1 MSTTIHKRTLP
12 TFRNWFKWIAGF
24 LFVTASVQ
32 AQIIAADL
40 QGKLVELKDKSTQ
53 PVKNF
58 TLGQAKYIAFYCGAG
73 WCGPCHR
80 FTPEL
85 VKLYTE
91 MKPKYPNF
99 EVVFVSDDRSAV
111 EMQNYMA
118 EMSMPFPAVRW
129 EAVRW
134 SKAEKLC
141 GPGIPCLVVIDQND
155 HIVSNSFEGQN
166 YVGPY
171 KVIEDLRKLLTE
183 TGGAVAAENTMSPAP
198 LRTATPPSPSGTNW
212 DKVFK
217 KKP

>member
-1 MSTTIHKRTLP
+1 MARLLV
-12 TFRNWFKWIAGF
+12 IAL
-24 LFVTASVQ
+24 LFITASMQ
-32 AQIIAADL
+32 AQTIAADL
-40 QGKLVELKDKSTQ
+40 QGKLVELKNKVTQ
-53 PVKNF
+53 PVTNF
-58 TLGQAKYIAFYCGAG
+58 ALGQAKYIAFYCGAA

-85 VKLYTE
+85 VKFYNE

-99 EVVFVSDDRSAV
+99 EVVFVSDDRSAL

-118 EMSMPFPAVRW
+118 EMSLPFPAVRW
-129 EAVRW
+129 DAVKG

-141 GPGIPCLVVIDQND
+141 GAGIPCLVVIDQND

-171 KVIEDLRKLLTE
+171 KVMEDLRKVLTE
-183 TGGAVAAENTMSPAP
+183 SGSVVTATNEPSPP
-198 LRTATPPSPSGTNW
+198 PRGATPPSPSGTNW
-212 DKVFK
+212 DEVFK